1 MVRCNISCNTMRD
14 FTYFFA
20 SLCGSFTIFKAK
32 GGPLTLYMN
41 SGEFS
46 DSFFSCAFFKSMF
59 R

>member
-1 MVRCNISCNTMRD
+1 MVRCNISCNTMRN

-20 SLCGSFTIFKAK
+20 ALCGSFTIFKAK

-46 DSFFSCAFFKSMF
+46 DSFFS
-59 R
+59 